1 MTLLVPEIHPANA
14 LLYWLLSFVVRV
26 EALYFHPLC
35 TRLARRRI
43 GQEPAATYWG
53 YDVVPELLAKAREK
67 VPGVTF
73 SQGSVLE
80 RSLLTNGSLDVA
92 FMIGAHEIFDDFV
105 PALSNLLY
113 WTKEGGKV
121 YRGDDPVRTWTF
133 MDQRGQR
140 LLRNGLALLVNL
152 ELLEIYR

>member
-105 PALSNLLY
+105 PFQLPFDLAP
-113 WTKEGGKV
+113 
-121 YRGDDPVRTWTF
+121 RGDDPVRTWTF